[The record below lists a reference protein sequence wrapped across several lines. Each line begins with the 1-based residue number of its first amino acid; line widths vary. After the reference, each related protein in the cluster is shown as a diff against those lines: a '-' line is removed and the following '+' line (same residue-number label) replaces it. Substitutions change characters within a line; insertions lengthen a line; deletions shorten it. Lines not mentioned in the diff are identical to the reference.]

1 VDNTPHILDNS
12 LSVLKDFTTVVV
24 LPGRRK
30 QSTDAKIWRLKT
42 DEQENELAQG
52 TQ

>member
-1 VDNTPHILDNS
+1 MDNSPHVLDNS
-12 LSVLKDFTTVVV
+12 LSVLKGFTTVVA
-24 LPGRRK
+24 LQGRRK
-30 QSTDAKIWRLKT
+30 QSADAKIWRLKT

>member
-1 VDNTPHILDNS
+1 MDNSPHVLDNS
-12 LSVLKDFTTVVV
+12 LSVLNDFTTVVA
-24 LPGRRK
+24 LQGRRK